1 LREFKGSQFFMP
13 RALELGEATYEWG
26 KAGSVV
32 FTIKPCP
39 VPCLKGSFHGVIDKS
54 TVGASLNAN
63 TTDNLSMGGAR
74 LVFQKEIIF
83 E

>member
-1 LREFKGSQFFMP
+1 M
-13 RALELGEATYEWG
+13 GEGWVCGFHNKTM
-26 KAGSVV
+26 S
-32 FTIKPCP
+32 

-63 TTDNLSMGGAR
+63 TTDNLSMGGAG